1 MSKKTGKKLRILK
14 QTKYVSPQE
23 LKPYNKNPRINE
35 AAVPEVAQ
43 SIDAFEM
50 LQPIVVD
57 KKGVVIVGHTRLQAA
72 IELELDEV
80 PVIYATHLTAKQC
93 KAYRLADNKTGEIS
107 VWDMDLLPDEF
118 DGLEDEFTGFSDE
131 AIAKMLGDDDL
142 DDIDEIEDFSESV
155 SFPIKCTTIAEKE
168 KVQNLLNTKNESI
181 TFKDFY
187 ENFNNRNRS

>member
-1 MSKKTGKKLRILK
+1 MSKKLRVLK
-14 QTKYVSPQE
+14 QIKYVPPGSIT
-23 LKPYNKNPRINE
+23 PYNKNPRINE
-35 AAVPEVAQ
+35 AAVPEVLQ

-72 IELELDEV
+72 IELGLDEI
-80 PVIYATHLTAKQC
+80 PVVYATHLTPK
-93 KAYRLADNKTGEIS
+93 KVRAYRIADNKTGEIS

-118 DGLEDEFTGFSDE
+118 EGLEGEYTGFSDE
-131 AIAKMLGDDDL
+131 AIAKMLGDDSL

-168 KVQNLLNTKNESI
+168 KVQNLLNTKNDSI